1 MKSIKK
7 QSNTASGLPFS
18 VYFGTAALLSIG
30 GLAASLYLAVS
41 HYRNYTDIS
50 YSSFCALSKAIN
62 CDTVA
67 QSTYSVF
74 LGMPV
79 PIWGVIGYTFLLL
92 LLFFAGR
99 KGAASQRFWSLLF
112 FLSLGYSVYS
122 LVLALISTFYI
133 KSYCIMCI
141 LTYGINFL
149 LLYFSWLIR
158 KRFDNVSIWRG
169 LKLDLVF
176 LWHLKRSTL
185 PVFSIA
191 LCLGAIL
198 FIFFPAYWSF
208 PSALLA
214 GDMPSGTTPEGYPW
228 IGAELPQIEITEYTD
243 YQCFQCKKMHLFLRQ
258 LMAKHPKKIRLIHR
272 HFPMDDKFNPLVK
285 EKFHVGSGVMA
296 LLAAHA
302 QAEGKFWEMNDVL
315 YRLAGKMTELH
326 IKELAETVG
335 LNARALA
342 SAINN
347 GHLRYKV
354 KHDISSG
361 LQIGINGTP
370 AYVIEN
376 KVYVAN
382 VPQEIL
388 KRVLEN

>member
-1 MKSIKK
+1 
-7 QSNTASGLPFS
+7 
-18 VYFGTAALLSIG
+18 
-30 GLAASLYLAVS
+30 
-41 HYRNYTDIS
+41 
-50 YSSFCALSKAIN
+50 
-62 CDTVA
+62 
-67 QSTYSVF
+67 
-74 LGMPV
+74 
-79 PIWGVIGYTFLLL
+79 
-92 LLFFAGR
+92 
-99 KGAASQRFWSLLF
+99 
-112 FLSLGYSVYS
+112 
-122 LVLALISTFYI
+122 
-133 KSYCIMCI
+133 MCI

-158 KRFDNVSIWRG
+158 KRFDNVRILRG
-169 LKLDLVF
+169 LKLDLIF
-176 LWHLKRSTL
+176 LWQLKRRTL

-198 FIFFPAYWSF
+198 FIFFPAYWNF
-208 PSALLA
+208 PATLLA
-214 GDMPSGTTPEGYPW
+214 GDMPSGTTEEGYPW
-228 IGAELPQIEITEYTD
+228 IGAETPQIEITEYAD
-243 YQCFQCKKMHLFLRQ
+243 YQCFQCKKMHLYLRQ
-258 LMAKHPKKIRLIHR
+258 LMAKNPTKIRLIHR

-285 EKFHVGSGVMA
+285 EEFHVGSGVMA

-302 QAEGKFWEMNDVL
+302 QSEGKFWAMNDVL
-315 YRLAGKMTELH
+315 YRQAGKMNELY

-361 LQIGINGTP
+361 INIGINGTP
-370 AYVIEN
+370 TYVIEN

-382 VPQEIL
+382 VPQQIL